1 MKKTGISVQYF
12 PNASSKQRKFPTS
25 KEGKTEFAG
34 TITDVNTDE
43 DGNPTTVDIAVMGGH
58 GVVDVTK
65 VPHKSEAA
73 EGRSYW
79 DYL

>member
-1 MKKTGISVQYF
+1 MKKTGISVQFF
-12 PNASSKQRKFPTS
+12 PNASTKQKKFPTA
-25 KEGKTEFAG
+25 KETKVEFAG
-34 TITDVNTDE
+34 IITDVNTDK
-43 DGNPTTVDIAVMGGH
+43 DGNTTTIDIAVLGGR